1 MTASTRRTFA
11 AAAAATLASI
21 ALPRLAQAQTAA
33 ASHNR
38 ALFQVSDNDPARWNL
53 ILSNVGNLREGVGGE
68 GAEIE
73 IVAFGPGLL
82 MLKGDSPVKQ
92 RVADALKQ
100 GVRINA
106 CQNTMHAMKL
116 APADMLP
123 EIGYVPSGVVEVMKK
138 QQQGWSYI
146 RT

>member
-1 MTASTRRTFA
+1 MTTSSRRTFFVA
-11 AAAAATLASI
+11 AGGALAAL
-21 ALPRLAQAQTAA
+21 ALPRLAQAQTSAPR
-33 ASHNR
+33 NR

-68 GAEIE
+68 GADIE
-73 IVAFGPGLL
+73 IVAYGPGLL
-82 MLKGDSPVKQ
+82 MLKADSPVKQ
-92 RVADALKQ
+92 RVADALKH

-106 CQNTMHAMKL
+106 CQNTMQAMKL
-116 APADMLP
+116 APSDMVP

-146 RT
+146 RS